1 MQAHATTRGT
11 AGVTRRGFL
20 LGAGGIGAG
29 LALAG
34 CAPLGGSSSRPETIT
49 FYVSK
54 PEVIGYF
61 DDVIAKFHDSQS
73 KIRVVRDSTSNMS
86 ANFVRN
92 RPPDLGCLNYNY
104 AMVSFV
110 EHGALT
116 DLSDTRERDTINPDL
131 WPLMQQTADYPGRT
145 SVLPYSVTA
154 ASVIYDKALF
164 AQQGLEVP
172 TTWSAFTDVCERL
185 VRAGITPMYG
195 TYKDNWTIAQGM
207 FDYSVGGMLD
217 VPATFAA
224 LDREGTSVGRGS
236 AVSFER
242 DFAAPVGRMV
252 DLLQWHQAGAA
263 SRGYGDGN
271 LAFAQGKAA
280 MYLQGPWAL
289 GEIAKTNPDMN
300 LGTFP
305 FPATDDPA
313 DNKVRVNVDLG
324 LWIPEASRKQE
335 AAREFLSFLM
345 SPAVSD
351 QYNADNNGFGVR
363 KDSPPV
369 SNPALRGMQ
378 DSYDDARFYLGASQ
392 LIPAEIPVA
401 NYLQSIAFG
410 GAPEPQL
417 RTLDGDWARLALR
430 SAA

>member
-1 MQAHATTRGT
+1 
-11 AGVTRRGFL
+11 
-20 LGAGGIGAG
+20 
-29 LALAG
+29 
-34 CAPLGGSSSRPETIT
+34 
-49 FYVSK
+49 
-54 PEVIGYF
+54 
-61 DDVIAKFHDSQS
+61 
-73 KIRVVRDSTSNMS
+73 
-86 ANFVRN
+86 
-92 RPPDLGCLNYNY
+92 
-104 AMVSFV
+104 
-110 EHGALT
+110 
-116 DLSDTRERDTINPDL
+116 
-131 WPLMQQTADYPGRT
+131 
-145 SVLPYSVTA
+145 
-154 ASVIYDKALF
+154 
-164 AQQGLEVP
+164 
-172 TTWSAFTDVCERL
+172 
-185 VRAGITPMYG
+185 
-195 TYKDNWTIAQGM
+195 
-207 FDYSVGGMLD
+207 MLD
-217 VPATFAA
+217 VPSTFAA

-236 AVSFER
+236 AVSFEK

-252 DLLQWHQAGAA
+252 DLLQWHQQGAA

-289 GEIAKTNPDMN
+289 GEIAKTNPDMD

-345 SPAVSD
+345 SPEISD
-351 QYNADNNGFGVR
+351 RYNADNNGFGVR

-378 DSYDDARFYLGASQ
+378 DSYDQAAFYLGASQ

-410 GAPEPQL
+410 GAPDPQL

>member
-1 MQAHATTRGT
+1 MQAHATTGGT

-164 AQQGLEVP
+164 AQQGLKVP

-185 VRAGITPMYG
+185 VTAGITPMYG

-224 LDREGTSVGRGS
+224 LDREGTSVGKGS

-242 DFAAPVGRMV
+242 DFTAPVGRMV
-252 DLLQWHQAGAA
+252 DLLQWHQEGAA

-289 GEIAKTNPDMN
+289 GEIAKTNPDMD

-345 SPAVSD
+345 SPAISD

-378 DSYDDARFYLGASQ
+378 DSYDDARFSLGASQ

>member
-61 DDVIAKFHDSQS
+61 DDVIAKFHESQS

-224 LDREGTSVGRGS
+224 LDREGTSVGKGS

-252 DLLQWHQAGAA
+252 ELLQWHQAGAA

-289 GEIAKTNPDMN
+289 GEIAKTNPDMD

-378 DSYDDARFYLGASQ
+378 DSYDRAAFSLGASQ

>member
-1 MQAHATTRGT
+1 MQAHATTGGT

-20 LGAGGIGAG
+20 LGAGGIGAS

-61 DDVIAKFHDSQS
+61 DDVIAKFHESQS

-289 GEIAKTNPDMN
+289 GEIAKTNPDMD

-345 SPAVSD
+345 SPAISD

>member
-1 MQAHATTRGT
+1 MQAHATTGGT

-61 DDVIAKFHDSQS
+61 DDVIAKFHESQS

-289 GEIAKTNPDMN
+289 GEIAKTNPDMD

-345 SPAVSD
+345 TPAISD

-378 DSYDDARFYLGASQ
+378 DSYDDARFSLGASQ

>member
-1 MQAHATTRGT
+1 MQAHATTGGT

-185 VRAGITPMYG
+185 VTAGITPMYG

-224 LDREGTSVGRGS
+224 LDREGTSVGKGS

-242 DFAAPVGRMV
+242 DFTAPVGRMV
-252 DLLQWHQAGAA
+252 DLLQWHQEGAA

-289 GEIAKTNPDMN
+289 GEIAKTNPDMD

-324 LWIPEASRKQE
+324 LWIPEASRNQE

-345 SPAVSD
+345 SPAISD

-378 DSYDDARFYLGASQ
+378 DSYDDARFSLGASQ

>member
-1 MQAHATTRGT
+1 VQAHATTRS
-11 AGVTRRGFL
+11 ASGVTRRGFL

-61 DDVIAKFHDSQS
+61 DDVIAKFHDSQRA
-73 KIRVVRDSTSNMS
+73 IRVVRDSTSNMS

-116 DLSDTRERDTINPDL
+116 DLSDLPEKDTINPDL

-224 LDREGTSVGRGS
+224 LDREGTSVGKGS
-236 AVSFER
+236 AVSFEE

-289 GEIAKTNPDMN
+289 GEIAKTNPDAD

-345 SPAVSD
+345 SPEIND
-351 QYNADNNGFGVR
+351 RYNADNNGFGVR

-410 GAPEPQL
+410 GAPAPQL

>member
-61 DDVIAKFHDSQS
+61 DDVIAKFHESQS

-224 LDREGTSVGRGS
+224 LDREGTSVGKGS
-236 AVSFER
+236 GVSFEK

-289 GEIAKTNPDMN
+289 GEIAKTNPDMD

>member
-224 LDREGTSVGRGS
+224 LDREGTSVGKGS
-236 AVSFER
+236 GVSFEK

-289 GEIAKTNPDMN
+289 GEIAKTNPDMD

>member
-61 DDVIAKFHDSQS
+61 DDVIAKFHESQS

-289 GEIAKTNPDMN
+289 GEIAKTNPDMD

-345 SPAVSD
+345 SPAISD

>member
-224 LDREGTSVGRGS
+224 LDREGTSVGKGS
-236 AVSFER
+236 GVSFEK

-289 GEIAKTNPDMN
+289 GEIAKTNPDMD

-351 QYNADNNGFGVR
+351 EYNADNNGFGVR